1 MEKKYDPKAVE
12 KRAAELWEA
21 EGVFKFDPNSPNPIY
36 SIDTPPPT
44 VSGDIHLGHVFSYT
58 QSEFIARYKR
68 LRGYNLFFPFG
79 LDNNGLPTEI
89 LIEKKF
95 NVTPESIGG
104 SKFVNL
110 LRGEIPA
117 YNQLYVEIFKSLGMS
132 VDWSLS
138 YETISNDVQKTAQTS
153 FLELVAQGRAYRKNA
168 PVIYCPKE
176 KTALSQMELEDKKV
190 NGKLYRIKFD
200 ESVTIATTRPE
211 LLPSCVAL
219 FISPGDERYTHLAG
233 KSVKVPL
240 FDNEVKVIEDKRVD
254 PEFGT
259 GIVMCCTFGDS
270 TDVEWYKEYGLDLK
284 VIINK
289 EGNLEH
295 PYYGAVSISEGRKK
309 IVEDLKS
316 HGLLLEERDIQ
327 HTVNVH
333 ERCGT
338 EVEFIV
344 KPQWYIK
351 YLDLKDIF
359 IELGRRVNWHPEY
372 MRVRYE
378 NWVNGLKWD
387 WGISRQRFFGVAFP
401 VWYCAK
407 CGKPKFAEIDDLPV
421 DPKITKPSSKCE
433 CGSDEFAPETDVMDT
448 WATSSL
454 TPLINGRWK
463 RPDSRMERIYPMNL
477 RPQAHDIISFR
488 AFTTIVKSYL
498 HTNSIPWKDIMISG
512 HGLNADGS
520 PMHKSGKSLPAKEY
534 IDKYGADIIRYWAS
548 SSALGLDSLFE
559 DKVLVAGRRI
569 IVKLWN
575 ISKLVESQCLDTIP
589 AETSKNT
596 LDAWI
601 LDEVNKTSEEAS
613 KKFDMFDY
621 FGARRIIESTFWE
634 FADDYTEFVKDRV
647 YAGERNARYIMRL
660 SLISILKML
669 HPFIPFV
676 TEYIYQDL
684 FRNKEHLF
692 SRGIADAPSI
702 QLSGWPEKFEGA
714 DMNLAQIGKSCAE
727 AARLV
732 RRKKSEDKM
741 PLNAEI
747 KTVSVPDR
755 FREELNSTAVEELK
769 KAIKAENIN
778 FTDSS
783 AGDTL
788 SITYKDKS

>member
-1 MEKKYDPKAVE
+1 MEKKYDPKTVE
-12 KRAAELWEA
+12 KRVAGLWED
-21 EGVFKFDPNSPNPIY
+21 EKVFKFDSNSSKPIY

-68 LRGYNLFFPFG
+68 LKGYNLFFPFG

-95 NVTPESIGG
+95 NTTPEVIGG
-104 SKFVNL
+104 EKFVNL
-110 LRGEIPA
+110 LRKEIPA

-138 YETISNDVQKTAQTS
+138 YETISNDVQRTAQIS
-153 FLELVAQGRAYRKNA
+153 FLELITQGRAYRKNA

-200 ESVTIATTRPE
+200 ESVVIATTRPE

-219 FISPGDERYTHLAG
+219 FISPEDERYKHLAG

-240 FDNEVKVIEDKRVD
+240 FNNEIKVIEDKRVD
-254 PEFGT
+254 PKFGT

-289 EGNLEH
+289 EGKLEH
-295 PYYGAVSISEGRKK
+295 PYYGTVSISDGRKK
-309 IVEDLKS
+309 IVEDLED
-316 HGLLLEERDIQ
+316 HGLLLEEKDIQ

-338 EVEFIV
+338 KVEFIV
-344 KPQWYIK
+344 KPQWYVK
-351 YLDLKDIF
+351 YLDLKDTF
-359 IELGRRVNWHPEY
+359 IDLGRKVNWHPEY

-407 CGKPKFAEIDDLPV
+407 CGKPKFAEIDNLPV
-421 DPKITKPSSKCE
+421 DPKTMKPSSKCE
-433 CGSDEFAPETDVMDT
+433 CGSDEFVPETDVMDT

-463 RPDSRMERIYPMNL
+463 RPDSLMEKIYPMDL
-477 RPQAHDIISFR
+477 RPQAHDIISFW

-534 IDKYGADIIRYWAS
+534 IDKYGADVIRYWAS

-559 DKVLVAGRRI
+559 DKVLVAGRRL

-575 ISKLVESQCLDTIP
+575 ISKFVELQCLDAIP
-589 AETSKNT
+589 TETSKNT
-596 LDAWI
+596 LDAWM
-601 LDEVNKTSEEAS
+601 LDKLNKTSEETS
-613 KKFDMFDY
+613 KKFEMFDY
-621 FGARRIIESTFWE
+621 FGAKRIIESTFWE
-634 FADDYTEFVKDRV
+634 FVNDYTEFVKDRV

-660 SLISILKML
+660 SLIGILKML
-669 HPFIPFV
+669 HPFMPFV

-714 DMNLAQIGKSCAE
+714 DMNLTRIGESCVE
-727 AARLV
+727 ATRLI
-732 RRKKSEDKM
+732 RRQKSEDKM

-747 KTVSVPDR
+747 KTVSIPDR
-755 FREELNSTAVEELK
+755 FREELNSTAVEEIK

-788 SITYKDKS
+788 SITYGDKS